1 MVGLIEILLP
11 EFGNGGR
18 HVHRSAGQAPRLN
31 AALIRCPLRYINGA
45 NTYQFVGSSPVG
57 LVDATGTASWVGG
70 GWVPMT
76 DTGGN
81 TFGGARAC
89 G

>member
-31 AALIRCPLRYINGA
+31 AALIRGPLRYINGA

-57 LVDATGTASWVGG
+57 LALVVMNSLKSSHTAEPCRSVSIPRRG
-70 GWVPMT
+70 
-76 DTGGN
+76 
-81 TFGGARAC
+81 
-89 G
+89 